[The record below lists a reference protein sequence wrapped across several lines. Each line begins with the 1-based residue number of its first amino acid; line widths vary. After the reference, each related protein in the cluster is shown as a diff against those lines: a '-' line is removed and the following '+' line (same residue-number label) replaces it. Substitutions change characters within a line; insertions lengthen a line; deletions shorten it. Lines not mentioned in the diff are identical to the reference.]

1 MFHYLKLTTI
11 TILLLTPL
19 VYAGYLLF
27 DGRYWG
33 AGAVL
38 FTFIFFVYLLFSNF
52 EPEKEVVSALGLAIL
67 VLGAV
72 QVFSSSPATDLEL
85 QKKNIALMSEV
96 FKTQYC
102 PYDLQPDDKK
112 RNVFRELRSVALK
125 KCLVQNNTD
134 MLNLTFELSKV
145 LHLDP
150 ASGLVDG
157 IYNDFIDDSKPATCI
172 GLAKMMDNL
181 CPNIFR
187 TQL

>member
-1 MFHYLKLTTI
+1 MFQHLKLATI
-11 TILLLTPL
+11 AIFLFTPFA
-19 VYAGYLLF
+19 YTGYLLF

-33 AGAVL
+33 AGAAF
-38 FTFIFFVYLLFSNF
+38 FTFIFFVYLLISNF
-52 EPEKEVVSALGLAIL
+52 EPVKEIGSALGLAIL

-72 QVFSSSPATDLEL
+72 QAFSSSSATDLEL

-125 KCLVQNNTD
+125 KCALQSNTD

-157 IYNDFIDDSKPATCI
+157 IYNDFIDDSKPITCI
-172 GLAKMMDNL
+172 GLAKTMDKL

-187 TQL
+187 TKL